1 MSPKKNDL
9 KLSSIEDALEDI
21 QQGKI
26 IIVVDDEDRENEG
39 DFIMAAEKVTADAI
53 NFMAKEG
60 RGLICLALTSQRAQE
75 LELEAMVP
83 SNTAIHGTNFTVS
96 IDAVHGTTTGIS
108 AQDRAIT
115 IKTAIHPE
123 SSPQDLARPGH
134 IFPIVAKDGGVLE
147 RAGHTEA
154 VVDLARLA
162 GLRPAGVMCEIMDED
177 GKMARLPKLL
187 EIAAKHN
194 LKIISIADLI
204 AYRRKREK
212 LVKKVVDVN
221 LPTKFGT
228 FRLYLY
234 ETTSPPIEEHVALV
248 KGQID
253 PEKPLLVRVH
263 SECFTGDILHS
274 LRCDCGDQLQTALK
288 KIENEGTGILLYM
301 RQEGRGIGLA
311 NKIRAYALQDQGR
324 DTVEANLELG
334 FKADLRDY
342 GIGAQILVDLGARKL
357 RLMTNNP
364 KKIIGLEGYGLEV
377 VERVPIEISPNPVN
391 VKYLETKRDKMGHM
405 ILDQI
410 KQIKSIDKGDK

>member
-234 ETTSPPIEEHVALV
+234 ETTSPPFEEHVALV